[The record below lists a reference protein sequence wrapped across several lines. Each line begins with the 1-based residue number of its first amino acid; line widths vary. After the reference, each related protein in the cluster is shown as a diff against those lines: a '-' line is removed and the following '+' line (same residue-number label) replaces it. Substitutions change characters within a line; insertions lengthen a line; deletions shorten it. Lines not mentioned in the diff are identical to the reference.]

1 MYDQLF
7 AAWKRETEDPTLGG
21 LEPDLY
27 VRLTEYLAHIKE
39 DKGALDNKSV
49 KVKLL
54 EHEARNV
61 ERMLEELLSMR
72 YRKILKT
79 ITRMHRAPIELLTTE
94 EAKMCQNLVS
104 FENAYTE
111 FAKNLMQGQ
120 QTQITVTITQ
130 PSLSLAIPSPL
141 SSTSKPELKPQT
153 PVTHKRITLRFIKS
167 IPAIMGADLK
177 SYGPFNAEDVATL
190 PALNAQI
197 LIKQGLAVAVEVS

>member
-21 LEPDLY
+21 LEPDFY

-130 PSLSLAIPSPL
+130 PTLTQATPTPQ
-141 SSTSKPELKPQT
+141 TPTAKPELKPQT
-153 PVTHKRITLRFIKS
+153 HVTHKRITLRFIKS

>member
-7 AAWKRETEDPTLGG
+7 AAWKREIEDPTLGG
-21 LEPDLY
+21 LEPDFY

-130 PSLSLAIPSPL
+130 PTLTQATPTPQ
-141 SSTSKPELKPQT
+141 TPTAKPELKPQT
-153 PVTHKRITLRFIKS
+153 HVTHKRITLRFIKS

-177 SYGPFNAEDVATL
+177 SYGPFNAEDMATL

>member
-21 LEPDLY
+21 LEPDFY

-130 PSLSLAIPSPL
+130 PTLTQATPTPQ
-141 SSTSKPELKPQT
+141 TPTAKPELKPQT
-153 PVTHKRITLRFIKS
+153 HVTHKRLTLRFIKS